1 MSDTTWF
8 WISYVIQSD
17 ISGTDIVFG
26 ETVTKKHPFEWNMDV
41 DKPGEDT
48 RTNILQWRVI
58 TERDAIKFHERIE
71 RRNKK

>member
-1 MSDTTWF
+1 MSDTIWF
-8 WISYVIQSD
+8 WISYVIQGD
-17 ISGTDIVFG
+17 KEIVFG

-41 DKPGEDT
+41 DKAGDDT

-58 TERDAIKFHERIE
+58 SQSDAFKFHERIE